1 LIALPSLLACLFVN
15 NQRYSSEQ
23 VQAMVASFYPYLQAE
38 LFLHWNSSELSSE
51 VQRWLDALVD
61 CGYLHLNDKGY
72 HATPASSNEY
82 ALLEGLAANV
92 MQTLER
98 YFLTLSVLSRKGS
111 GELSAKELEE
121 QCTLL
126 AQRISLLY
134 GINAPEF
141 FDKSLFRT
149 LIQQLLKQG
158 VLQHND
164 DQLCHSDQLEPLA
177 QMLEEL
183 LDGGL
188 RQSILR
194 SLV

>member
-1 LIALPSLLACLFVN
+1 
-15 NQRYSSEQ
+15 
-23 VQAMVASFYPYLQAE
+23 
-38 LFLHWNSSELSSE
+38 
-51 VQRWLDALVD
+51 
-61 CGYLHLNDKGY
+61 
-72 HATPASSNEY
+72 
-82 ALLEGLAANV
+82 
-92 MQTLER
+92 MQTLQR
-98 YFLTLSVLSRKGS
+98 YYLTLSVLRSRQACT
-111 GELSAKELEE
+111 LNAATLEE

-158 VLQHND
+158 VLQHSD

-177 QMLEEL
+177 QMLEAL

>member
-1 LIALPSLLACLFVN
+1 
-15 NQRYSSEQ
+15 
-23 VQAMVASFYPYLQAE
+23 
-38 LFLHWNSSELSSE
+38 
-51 VQRWLDALVD
+51 
-61 CGYLHLNDKGY
+61 
-72 HATPASSNEY
+72 
-82 ALLEGLAANV
+82 

-149 LIQQLLKQG
+149 LIQQLVSEKLLAK
-158 VLQHND
+158 NSD
-164 DQLCHSDQLEPLA
+164 DKLTFSNELDALTSA
-177 QMLEEL
+177 LEEV
-183 LDGGL
+183 LDGAL

-194 SLV
+194 SV